1 MEKKKKHYLIY
12 QKQTEKKKKRIWEIH
27 ILPSNDA
34 GPKLDFLKSF
44 FLRKTLYF
52 YHLSSKKSKRIDI
65 IANTSMHASACV
77 CVYSL

>member
-1 MEKKKKHYLIY
+1 MEKKKKTLFNLPETNR
-12 QKQTEKKKKRIWEIH
+12 KEKKRIWEIH